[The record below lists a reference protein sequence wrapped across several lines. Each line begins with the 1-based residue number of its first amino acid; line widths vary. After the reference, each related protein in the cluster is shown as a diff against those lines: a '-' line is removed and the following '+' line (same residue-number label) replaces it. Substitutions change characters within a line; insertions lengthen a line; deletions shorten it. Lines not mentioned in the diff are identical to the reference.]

1 MKRRRKSNG
10 SLRAVNDHKT
20 IERARALVLKRAL
33 KRGAITNAEARIV
46 MGLPQVWYHLNLLAQ
61 AGVLRRASY
70 NTWVPVKRR
79 GRSLQRV

>member
-10 SLRAVNDHKT
+10 QRAVNERKT
-20 IERARALVLKRAL
+20 VQRARAMVLKRAL
-33 KRGAITNAEARIV
+33 KLGTITNEEARQV

-61 AGVLRRASY
+61 AGVLKRASY

-79 GRSLQRV
+79 GRPPAQP